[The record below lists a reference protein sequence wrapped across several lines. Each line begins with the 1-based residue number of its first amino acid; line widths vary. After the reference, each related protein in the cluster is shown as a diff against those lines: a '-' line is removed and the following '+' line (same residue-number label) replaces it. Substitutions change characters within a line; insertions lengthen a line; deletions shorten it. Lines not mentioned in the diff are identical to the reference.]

1 MTRATA
7 SRLWHTVLAAIVIAS
22 LVAQIALLLQGGV
35 DVNSGDASRPDV
47 ATRLVRFFSFF
58 TVESNLLV
66 LAASIA
72 LVIDPERDGP
82 LFRIVRLDALLGIAI
97 TWIVFALVLSKIVH
111 VEGLAAWINFGFH
124 DASPVLALVGWLVFG
139 PRPRIDARTIALAF
153 VWPVSW
159 IVYTLIRGALVGWY
173 PYPFLDAGALGYSR
187 VLANVAGV
195 IVLALVL
202 AGGMRWIDARRATS
216 TAPLSRRPG

>member
-1 MTRATA
+1 MLAA
-7 SRLWHTVLAAIVIAS
+7 LVLATV
-22 LVAQIALLLQGGV
+22 VAQLVLLVQGGV
-35 DVNSGDASRPDV
+35 DINSGDTSRP
-47 ATRLVRFFSFF
+47 ALAERFVRFFSFF

-66 LAASIA
+66 LATSIA
-72 LVIDPERDGP
+72 LVIDPERDGA
-82 LFRIVRLDALLGIAI
+82 LFRVLRLDALLGIAI

-153 VWPVSW
+153 VWPIAW

-173 PYPFLDAGALGYSR
+173 PYPFLDAAALGYPK
-187 VLANVAGV
+187 VFANVAIV

-202 AGGMRWIDARRATS
+202 AGAMRWIDSKRPVGATS
-216 TAPLSRRPG
+216 FSRRL

>member
-7 SRLWHTVLAAIVIAS
+7 SRLWHAVLAAIVIAS

-35 DVNSGDASRPDV
+35 DVNSADAARPDV
-47 ATRLVRFFSFF
+47 ATRFVRFFSFF

-72 LVIDPERDGP
+72 LVIDPSRDGT

-111 VEGLAAWINFGFH
+111 TEGLAAWINFGFH
-124 DASPVLALVGWLVFG
+124 DASPVLALVGWLLFG
-139 PRPRIDARTIALAF
+139 PRPRIDARTIVLAF
-153 VWPVSW
+153 LWPVAW
-159 IVYTLIRGALVGWY
+159 ILYTLVRGAIVGWY
-173 PYPFLDAGALGYSR
+173 PYPFLDATTLGYPK
-187 VLANVAGV
+187 VFANTA
-195 IVLALVL
+195 IVMGLALVI
-202 AGGMRWIDARRATS
+202 AGAMRWIDRRLSAT
-216 TAPLSRRPG
+216 RP